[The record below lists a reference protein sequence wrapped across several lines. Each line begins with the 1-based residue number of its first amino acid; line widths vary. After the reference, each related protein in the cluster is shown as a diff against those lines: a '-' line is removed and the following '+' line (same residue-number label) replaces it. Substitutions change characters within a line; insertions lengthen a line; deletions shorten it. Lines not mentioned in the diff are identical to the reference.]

1 MLKKITDIKRQ
12 VVDAAK
18 VQIPLTSF
26 ISEVEP
32 GDFAFRKAIEQAPW
46 TLIAECKLA
55 SPAKG
60 QLCSNYSVPKLAEIY
75 TANGATALSVHTDTH
90 FCGRLEDIVA
100 VRSVTSLPILRKDF
114 IIDEYQI
121 YEARRVGADAILLI
135 ANILSDGQ
143 LKEYLALSKE
153 LGMDCLVEIHTLEEL
168 QRVQQTPARLV
179 GINNRNLE
187 TFKTDVQNTFDLLPY
202 CNKDRLLISE
212 SGVSSEAE
220 AIRLRNAGVR
230 GILVGEGLVK
240 ANNIADKTQKL
251 AMLQQINGGKNHAK

>member
-12 VVDAAK
+12 VVEAAQLEK
-18 VQIPLTSF
+18 PLTSF
-26 ISEVEP
+26 INKIVP
-32 GDFAFRKAIEQAPW
+32 GDFAFSKAIQESPW
-46 TLIAECKLA
+46 ALIAECKLA

-60 QLCSNYSVPKLAEIY
+60 ELCSAYSVPELAEIY
-75 TANGATALSVHTDTH
+75 TANGAVALSVHTDTH
-90 FCGRLEDIVA
+90 FRGRLEDIAA